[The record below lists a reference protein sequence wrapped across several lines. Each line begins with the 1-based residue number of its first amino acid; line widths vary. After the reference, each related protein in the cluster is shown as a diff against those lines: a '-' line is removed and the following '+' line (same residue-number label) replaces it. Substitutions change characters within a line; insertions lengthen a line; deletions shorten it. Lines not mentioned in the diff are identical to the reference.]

1 MFDFGISLA
10 GSAMTSV
17 YSTEYQLIIKI
28 LRDTRLEKGITQVKL
43 AEALGRP
50 QSFIAKVENGERR
63 LDVVEFALIARL
75 LGVDAGAVM
84 ERIGG
89 RVEPLC

>member
-1 MFDFGISLA
+1 
-10 GSAMTSV
+10 MTSV
-17 YSTEYQLIIKI
+17 YSTEYQLVIKI
-28 LRDTRLEKGITQVKL
+28 LRDARIEKGITQAKL

-50 QSFIAKVENGERR
+50 QSFIAKVENGERK

-75 LGVDAGAVM
+75 LEVDAGAVM

-89 RVEPLC
+89 RVSII

>member
-1 MFDFGISLA
+1 
-10 GSAMTSV
+10 MTSV
-17 YSTEYQLIIKI
+17 YSTKYQLVIKI
-28 LRDTRLEKGITQVKL
+28 LRDARIEKGITQAKL
-43 AEALGRP
+43 AETLRRP
-50 QSFIAKVENGERR
+50 QSFIAKVENGERN
-63 LDVVEFALIARL
+63 LDVVEFALIAQL

>member
-1 MFDFGISLA
+1 
-10 GSAMTSV
+10 MTSV
-17 YSTEYQLIIKI
+17 YSTEYQLVIKI
-28 LRDTRLEKGITQVKL
+28 LRDARIKKGITQVKL

-50 QSFIAKVENGERR
+50 QSFIAKVENGERK
-63 LDVVEFALIARL
+63 LDVVEFALIAHL

-89 RVEPLC
+89 RVKLLC

>member
-1 MFDFGISLA
+1 MN
-10 GSAMTSV
+10 SV
-17 YSTEYQLIIKI
+17 YSTEYQLVIKI
-28 LRDTRLEKGITQVKL
+28 LRDARIEKGITQAKL

-50 QSFIAKVENGERR
+50 QSFIAKVENGERK